1 MFFLLSISIYF
12 FHNGCSKKEDW
23 VEQVLQLD
31 VLPIINFHLP
41 FSQWMQQERGLDRA
55 GVTTGCS
62 SYYHVPF
69 TFFIMV
75 AVRKRIG

>member
-12 FHNGCSKKEDW
+12 FHNGCSRKEDW

-41 FSQWMQQERGLDRA
+41 FSQCYSKKEDWVEQVLQLD
-55 GVTTGCS
+55 VLPIINFHLLFS
-62 SYYHVPF
+62 QWLQ
-69 TFFIMV
+69 
-75 AVRKRIG
+75 